1 MLEGWK
7 SQLETNGIKID
18 LQPVEERMRQIE
30 EFKTALEAQGV
41 QVDTT
46 WNLEDRLQQ
55 LEEFRTAILNGDDV

>member
-7 SQLETNGIKID
+7 SQLETNGVKID

-41 QVDTT
+41 QVDCS
-46 WNLEDRLQQ
+46 NLRSSVL
-55 LEEFRTAILNGDDV
+55 LS